1 MLYSRHQRARRALP
15 DGGDYPEA
23 HARAPHS
30 GIRGSWGQCGARGA
44 HFCDLNLPFLPRVV
58 CCTRFSVL
66 VCISNVRALDWAI
79 VRVDVD
85 CSEDVLPPLG
95 LSVQRARAHR
105 PNSRWWWWC
114 AGESGKLHDASKVEL
129 IRINDDLMCVLYF
142 IMC

>member
-1 MLYSRHQRARRALP
+1 MLYSRRQRARRALP

-44 HFCDLNLPFLPRVV
+44 HFCDLNLPFVPRVV

-66 VCISNVRALDWAI
+66 VCIFNVRALDWAI

-95 LSVQRARAHR
+95 LSVNEPGPIGLTAGGGGGGVPAKAGSSMTRQR
-105 PNSRWWWWC
+105 
-114 AGESGKLHDASKVEL
+114 
-129 IRINDDLMCVLYF
+129 
-142 IMC
+142 

>member
-1 MLYSRHQRARRALP
+1 MCFLGLLEFGCVQVGGAWQLSQFLCTRSDEREHCMTPPRMLYSRCRRARRALP

-58 CCTRFSVL
+58 CCPRFPVL
-66 VCISNVRALDWAI
+66 VCIFNVRALDWAI

-95 LSVQRARAHR
+95 LSLT
-105 PNSRWWWWC
+105 S
-114 AGESGKLHDASKVEL
+114 SGP
-129 IRINDDLMCVLYF
+129 
-142 IMC
+142 